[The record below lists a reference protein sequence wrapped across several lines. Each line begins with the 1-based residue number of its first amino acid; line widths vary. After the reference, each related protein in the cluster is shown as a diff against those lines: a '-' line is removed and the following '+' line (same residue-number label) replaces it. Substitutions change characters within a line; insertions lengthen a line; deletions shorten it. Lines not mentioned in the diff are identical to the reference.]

1 MDRRVFSLGSIALLS
16 ALQRVAAQTA
26 ASQTK
31 TEPMHAS
38 IPSGAPQQIAM
49 VVYPQMTALD
59 LIGPQT
65 LLAALG
71 NVNVHLIWKSRELV
85 TSDNGLLLQPTMT
98 FADCPRDLEVLF
110 IGGGAKGTI
119 ALMRDPGVREFL
131 ADRGARARYVT
142 SVCTGSLLLG
152 SAGLLRGYKA
162 TSHWAFREALPLV
175 GAELAPG
182 RVVEDRNRIT
192 AGGVTAGIDFGLRLA
207 ARLRDE
213 HYAQMLQLAFEYD
226 PQPPL
231 HAGNPESA
239 PAEVCDHLRSMYS
252 PVLTDFETA
261 AKEVRKT
268 WPA

>member
-1 MDRRVFSLGSIALLS
+1 MDRRVFSLGGIALLG
-16 ALQRVAAQTA
+16 ALPRVAAQTA

-31 TEPMHAS
+31 TEPMHAGV
-38 IPSGAPQQIAM
+38 PGGAPQQIAM

-65 LLAALG
+65 FLGALG
-71 NVNVHLIWKSRELV
+71 NVNVHLIWKNRELI
-85 TSDNGLLLQPTMT
+85 TTDSGLVLQPTMT
-98 FADCPRDLEVLF
+98 FADCPRDLEILF

-119 ALMRDPGVREFL
+119 ALMRDPVVRGFL
-131 ADRGARARYVT
+131 ADRGERARYVT
-142 SVCTGSLLLG
+142 SVCTGSLVLG

-162 TSHWAFREALPLV
+162 TSHWAVREALPLL

-207 ARLRDE
+207 ARLRGE

-231 HAGNPESA
+231 HAGNPEWA
-239 PAEVCDHLRSMYS
+239 PTEVSDHLRSMYS
-252 PVLTDFETA
+252 PVLAEFQSA
-261 AKEVRKT
+261 AKEARKT
-268 WPA
+268 WST